1 MCTIRVTIWACLY
14 AFHIVATAITTDERW
29 FDSMTT
35 IRVGMAQVNPTVGD
49 LDGNAELVK
58 SIMSKAEDLGLD
70 LLAFPEM
77 VITGYPPLDLLP
89 PKEIRTQ
96 SGDLPAGPLG
106 FISKNRSL
114 TERLAEQAPR
124 LISIL
129 GFVDHDRSDIYNAAA
144 VCHNGKIGQVVRKTL
159 LPTYDVFD
167 ELRYFKPAAR
177 NDPTTV
183 TVAGNQVRLG
193 VSICE
198 DLWDEELRYER
209 HVIGDLVQKG
219 ADIIVNIN
227 ASPFYMGKRLV
238 REKLLKS
245 KATALKRP
253 FFYVNMVGG
262 QDELVFDGE
271 SLAVDSRGELV
282 GIGKAFEEDLVIV
295 DLELRSGTAPTI
307 QSPPYD
313 KEQSVFMALVLGVRD
328 YFRKTG
334 FKKAVIG
341 LSGGIDSALTA
352 AIAVEA
358 LGQENIVGVSM
369 PSRFSSDHSKR
380 DAESLSRNL
389 GITYLTIPI
398 DELFKVYERTLE
410 STFEK
415 RPVDATEENIQAR
428 IRGNILMALSNK
440 FGYLVLTTGNK
451 TELALGYCTLYGDMS
466 GGLAVIGDVS
476 KSEVYALA
484 EFYNRRRRF
493 EAIPKRS
500 ITKIPSAE
508 LKPDQYDP
516 FDYSVVSPLVD
527 EIIENRRSVKELVA
541 LGYDPSL
548 AGEMLSRVRSAEYKR
563 RQAAP
568 SIKITRKAFGIGWRM
583 PIVNRL
589 REEQL

>member
-1 MCTIRVTIWACLY
+1 
-14 AFHIVATAITTDERW
+14 
-29 FDSMTT
+29 MTT
-35 IRVGMAQVNPTVGD
+35 IRVGMAQVNSTVGD
-49 LDGNAELVK
+49 LDANAQLVK
-58 SIMSKAEDLGLD
+58 SFMRKAEELSVD
-70 LLAFPEM
+70 LLAFSEM

-89 PKEIRTQ
+89 PKEVRTQ
-96 SGDLPAGPLG
+96 NGDLPAGPLE

-129 GFVDHDRSDIYNAAA
+129 GFVDHDQFDIYNAAA
-144 VCHNGKIGQVVRKTL
+144 VCHDGKIVQVVRKTL

-183 TVAGNQVRLG
+183 TIAGNQVRLG

-219 ADIIVNIN
+219 ADIIININ
-227 ASPFYMGKRLV
+227 ASPFYVGKRLV

-271 SLAVDSRGELV
+271 SLAVDSRGELA

-295 DLELRSGTAPTI
+295 DLELRLGTALTI
-307 QSPPYD
+307 QSAPYD
-313 KEQSVFMALVLGVRD
+313 KEQSVFRALVLGVRD
-328 YFRKTG
+328 YLRKTG

-358 LGQENIVGVSM
+358 LGRENIVGVSM
-369 PSRFSSDHSKR
+369 PSRYSSDHSKR
-380 DAESLSRNL
+380 DAESLSKNL

-398 DELFKVYERTLE
+398 DKILKEYERTLE
-410 STFEK
+410 EPFEK
-415 RPVDATEENIQAR
+415 RPADVTEENIQAR

-484 EFYNRRRRF
+484 EYYNRRRGF
-493 EAIPKRS
+493 EAIPKSS

-516 FDYSVVSPLVD
+516 FDYVVVSPLVD
-527 EIIENRRSVKELVA
+527 EIIENRRSVKELA
-541 LGYDPSL
+541 SLGYDPKL
-548 AGEMLSRVRSAEYKR
+548 AQEMLSRVRSAEYKR

-583 PIVNRL
+583 PIVNRS
-589 REEQL
+589 RGEQL

>member
-1 MCTIRVTIWACLY
+1 
-14 AFHIVATAITTDERW
+14 
-29 FDSMTT
+29 
-35 IRVGMAQVNPTVGD
+35 MAQVNPTVGD

-58 SIMSKAEDLGLD
+58 SFMSKAEDLGLD
-70 LLAFPEM
+70 VLAFPEM

-96 SGDLPAGPLG
+96 SGDLPAGPLE
-106 FISKNRSL
+106 FISRNRLL
-114 TERLAEQAPR
+114 TERLAEQTPR

-144 VCHNGKIGQVVRKTL
+144 VCHNGKIVQVVRKTL

-167 ELRYFKPAAR
+167 ELRYFEPAAR

-183 TVAGNQVRLG
+183 IVAGNQVRLG
-193 VSICE
+193 VTICE

-209 HVIGDLVQKG
+209 HVIDDLVQKG
-219 ADIIVNIN
+219 ADVVVNIN
-227 ASPFYMGKRLV
+227 ASPFYVGKRLV

-245 KATALKRP
+245 KATALRRP

-282 GIGKAFEEDLVIV
+282 GIGKSFEEDLVIV
-295 DLELRSGTAPTI
+295 DLELKLGTAPTI
-307 QSPPYD
+307 QSRPYD

-358 LGQENIVGVSM
+358 LGQENVVGVSM
-369 PSRFSSDHSKR
+369 PSRYSSNHSKR
-380 DAESLSRNL
+380 DAESLSSNL

-398 DELFKVYERTLE
+398 DEVFKAYERTLE
-410 STFEK
+410 GTFEK
-415 RPVDATEENIQAR
+415 RPVDVTEENIQAR

-484 EFYNRRRRF
+484 EFYNRRRGF
-493 EAIPKRS
+493 EAIPKCS
-500 ITKIPSAE
+500 LTKIPSAE

-527 EIIENRRSVKELVA
+527 EIIENRRSVKELA
-541 LGYDPSL
+541 GLGYDPSL
-548 AGEMLSRVRSAEYKR
+548 AEEMLSRVRSSEYKR

-583 PIVNRL
+583 PIVNRS

>member
-1 MCTIRVTIWACLY
+1 
-14 AFHIVATAITTDERW
+14 
-29 FDSMTT
+29 MTT

-58 SIMSKAEDLGLD
+58 AYLRKAVDLKVD
-70 LLAFPEM
+70 VLAFPEM

-89 PKEIRTQ
+89 PKEVRTRN
-96 SGDLPAGPLG
+96 GDLPAGPLE

-114 TERLAEQAPR
+114 TERLAGQAHG
-124 LISIL
+124 LISII

-144 VCHNGKIGQVVRKTL
+144 VCYNGKIVQVVRKTL

-177 NDPTTV
+177 NDPSSV

-209 HVIGDLVQKG
+209 HVIGDLVHKG

-227 ASPFYMGKRLV
+227 ASPFYAGKRQV
-238 REKLLKS
+238 RENLLKS

-271 SLAVDSRGELV
+271 SLAVDGRGELV

-295 DLELRSGTAPTI
+295 DLEPPPGITPTI
-307 QSPPYD
+307 QSVPHTR
-313 KEQSVFMALVLGVRD
+313 EQSVFMALVLGVHD

-341 LSGGIDSALTA
+341 LSGGIDSALTG

-358 LGQENIVGVSM
+358 LGRENIVGVSM
-369 PSRFSSDHSKR
+369 PSRYSSDHSKR
-380 DAESLSRNL
+380 DAELLSRNL
-389 GITYLTIPI
+389 GISYLTIPI
-398 DELFKVYERTLE
+398 NEILKAYEMTLE
-410 STFEK
+410 DTFQK
-415 RPVDATEENIQAR
+415 RPVDVTEENIQAR

-484 EFYNRRRRF
+484 EYYNRRRGF
-493 EAIPKRS
+493 EAIPKSS

-527 EIIENRRSVKELVA
+527 EIIENRRSVKELTS
-541 LGYDPSL
+541 LGYNPRL
-548 AGEMLSRVRSAEYKR
+548 AEEMVSRIRFAEYKR

-568 SIKITRKAFGIGWRM
+568 SIKITRKAFGLGWRM
-583 PIVNRL
+583 PIVNRS

>member
-1 MCTIRVTIWACLY
+1 L
-14 AFHIVATAITTDERW
+14 E
-29 FDSMTT
+29 
-35 IRVGMAQVNPTVGD
+35 
-49 LDGNAELVK
+49 
-58 SIMSKAEDLGLD
+58 
-70 LLAFPEM
+70 
-77 VITGYPPLDLLP
+77 
-89 PKEIRTQ
+89 
-96 SGDLPAGPLG
+96 
-106 FISKNRSL
+106 FISRNRVL
-114 TERLAEQAPR
+114 TQRLAEQATE
-124 LISIL
+124 LISVL
-129 GFVDHDRSDIYNAAA
+129 GFVDHDQSDIYNAAA
-144 VCHNGKIGQVVRKTL
+144 VCQNGKIVQVVHKTL

-183 TVAGNQVRLG
+183 IVAGKHIKLG

-209 HVIGDLVQKG
+209 HVTGDLVQRG

-227 ASPFYMGKRLV
+227 ASPFYVGKRLV

-282 GIGKAFEEDLVIV
+282 GIGKPFEEDLAVV
-295 DLELRSGTAPTI
+295 DLELRPGTAPAVK
-307 QSPPYD
+307 SPPYN
-313 KEQSVFMALVLGVRD
+313 KEESVFMALVLGVRD

-334 FKKAVIG
+334 FKKGVIG

-358 LGQENIVGVSM
+358 LGRENVVGVSM
-369 PSRFSSDHSKR
+369 PSRYSSDHSRR
-380 DAESLSRNL
+380 DAESLSQNL
-389 GITYLTIPI
+389 GIAYLTIPI
-398 DELFKVYERTLE
+398 DEIFKAYESILE
-410 STFEK
+410 QPFDK
-415 RPVDATEENIQAR
+415 RSADVTEENIQAR
-428 IRGNILMALSNK
+428 IRGNILMAFSNK
-440 FGYLVLTTGNK
+440 FGYLVLNTGNK

-466 GGLAVIGDVS
+466 GGIAVIGDVS

-484 EFYNRRRRF
+484 EYYNRRRGF
-493 EAIPKRS
+493 QAIPKSS

-527 EIIENRRSVKELVA
+527 EIIENRRSIKELA
-541 LGYDPSL
+541 GLGYNSKL
-548 AGEMLSRVRSAEYKR
+548 AEEILSRIRSAEYKR

-568 SIKITRKAFGIGWRM
+568 SIKISRKAFGIGWRM
-583 PIVNRL
+583 PIVNRS
-589 REEQL
+589 REEEL

>member
-1 MCTIRVTIWACLY
+1 
-14 AFHIVATAITTDERW
+14 
-29 FDSMTT
+29 
-35 IRVGMAQVNPTVGD
+35 
-49 LDGNAELVK
+49 
-58 SIMSKAEDLGLD
+58 
-70 LLAFPEM
+70 
-77 VITGYPPLDLLP
+77 
-89 PKEIRTQ
+89 
-96 SGDLPAGPLG
+96 
-106 FISKNRSL
+106 
-114 TERLAEQAPR
+114 
-124 LISIL
+124 
-129 GFVDHDRSDIYNAAA
+129 VDHDRSDIYNAAA

-369 PSRFSSDHSKR
+369 PSRFSSDHSKH

>member
-1 MCTIRVTIWACLY
+1 
-14 AFHIVATAITTDERW
+14 
-29 FDSMTT
+29 
-35 IRVGMAQVNPTVGD
+35 MAQVNPTVGD
-49 LDGNAELVK
+49 LDANAQLVK
-58 SIMSKAEDLGLD
+58 SFMRKAEELSVD

-96 SGDLPAGPLG
+96 NGDLPAGPLE
-106 FISKNRSL
+106 FISRNRSL
-114 TERLAEQAPR
+114 TERLAEQAPGM
-124 LISIL
+124 ISIL
-129 GFVDHDRSDIYNAAA
+129 GFVDHDQSDIYNAAA
-144 VCHNGKIGQVVRKTL
+144 VCHNGKIVQVVRKTL

-183 TVAGNQVRLG
+183 TIAGNQVRLG

-227 ASPFYMGKRLV
+227 ASPFYVGKRLV

-271 SLAVDSRGELV
+271 SLAVDSRGELA

-295 DLELRSGTAPTI
+295 DLELRPGTAATI

-334 FKKAVIG
+334 FKKGVIG

-358 LGQENIVGVSM
+358 LGRENIVGVSM
-369 PSRFSSDHSKR
+369 PSRYSSDHSKR
-380 DAESLSRNL
+380 DAESLSKNL

-398 DELFKVYERTLE
+398 DEITKAYERTLE
-410 STFEK
+410 EPFEK
-415 RPVDATEENIQAR
+415 RSADVTEENIQAR

-484 EFYNRRRRF
+484 EYYNRRRGF
-493 EAIPKRS
+493 EAIPKSS

-516 FDYSVVSPLVD
+516 FDYAVVSPLVD
-527 EIIENRRSVKELVA
+527 EIIENRRSVKELA
-541 LGYDPSL
+541 SLGYDPKL
-548 AGEMLSRVRSAEYKR
+548 AQEMLIRIRSAEYKR

-583 PIVNRL
+583 PIVNRS
-589 REEQL
+589 RGEQL

>member
-1 MCTIRVTIWACLY
+1 
-14 AFHIVATAITTDERW
+14 
-29 FDSMTT
+29 
-35 IRVGMAQVNPTVGD
+35 MAQVNPTVGD
-49 LDGNAELVK
+49 LDGNAELVTSYMK
-58 SIMSKAEDLGLD
+58 KAHDLDVD

-89 PKEIRTQ
+89 PREIRTQ
-96 SGDLPAGPLG
+96 SGNLPAGPVE
-106 FISKNRSL
+106 FIEKNRLL
-114 TERLAEQAPR
+114 TERLAERAQRP
-124 LISIL
+124 ISIL
-129 GFVDHDRSDIYNAAA
+129 GFVDHDKSHIYNAAA
-144 VCHNGKIGQVVRKTL
+144 VCHNGKIVRVVRKTL

-167 ELRYFKPAAR
+167 ELRYFKPAAA
-177 NDPTTV
+177 NEPITL

-209 HVIGDLVQKG
+209 HVIRDLVQES
-219 ADIIVNIN
+219 ADIVVNIN
-227 ASPFYMGKRLV
+227 ASPFYVGKRLV

-282 GIGKAFEEDLVIV
+282 GIGKAFEEDLVVV
-295 DLELRSGTAPTI
+295 DLELRPGTAPTI
-307 QSPPYD
+307 ESPPYD
-313 KEQSVFMALVLGVRD
+313 KEQSVFSALVLGVRD

-334 FKKAVIG
+334 FSKAVIG

-358 LGQENIVGVSM
+358 LGGENVLGVSM
-369 PSRFSSDHSKR
+369 PSRYSSDHSKR
-380 DAESLSRNL
+380 DAESLSKNL

-398 DELFKVYERTLE
+398 DEILKAYERTLE
-410 STFEK
+410 EPFE
-415 RPVDATEENIQAR
+415 RRSADVTEENIQAR

-451 TELALGYCTLYGDMS
+451 TELALGYCTLYGDMI
-466 GGLAVIGDVS
+466 GGLAAIGDVS

-484 EFYNRRRRF
+484 EYYNRRRGF
-493 EAIPKRS
+493 EAIPKSS

-516 FDYSVVSPLVD
+516 FDYAVVSPLVD
-527 EIIENRRSVKELVA
+527 EIIEKRRSVKELTG
-541 LGYDPSL
+541 LGYDPKL
-548 AGEMLSRVRSAEYKR
+548 AKETLSRIRSAEYKR

-583 PIVNRL
+583 PIVNRS
-589 REEQL
+589 REEL

>member
-1 MCTIRVTIWACLY
+1 
-14 AFHIVATAITTDERW
+14 
-29 FDSMTT
+29 
-35 IRVGMAQVNPTVGD
+35 MAQVNPTVGD

-58 SIMSKAEDLGLD
+58 SFMEKAVELNVD

-89 PKEIRTQ
+89 PREIRTQ
-96 SGDLPAGPLG
+96 NGDLPSGPLE
-106 FISKNRSL
+106 FIAKNRSL
-114 TERLAEQAPR
+114 TEQLAEQSPE
-124 LISIL
+124 LISVF
-129 GFVDHDRSDIYNAAA
+129 GFVDHDQSNIYNAAA
-144 VCHNGKIGQVVRKTL
+144 VCHNGKVAQVVHKTL

-167 ELRYFKPAAR
+167 ELRYFKPAAQ
-177 NDPTTV
+177 NDPITMVVDGKQLT
-183 TVAGNQVRLG
+183 LG

-209 HVIGDLVQKG
+209 HVIGGLVQKG
-219 ADIIVNIN
+219 AGIVININ
-227 ASPFYMGKRLV
+227 ASPFYVGKRLV

-245 KATALKRP
+245 KATTLKRP

-282 GIGKAFEEDLVIV
+282 GIGKPFEEDLIV
-295 DLELRSGTAPTI
+295 ADLEIESGRAPTVK
-307 QSPPYD
+307 SPAYNKD
-313 KEQSVFMALVLGVRD
+313 ESVFRALVLGVRD

-352 AIAVEA
+352 TIAVEA
-358 LGQENIVGVSM
+358 LGREDVVGVSM
-369 PSRFSSDHSKR
+369 PSRYSSDHSKR
-380 DAESLSRNL
+380 DAESLSKNL
-389 GITYLTIPI
+389 GITHMTIPI
-398 DELFKVYERTLE
+398 DEILKAYEGTLE
-410 STFEK
+410 PRFEK
-415 RPVDATEENIQAR
+415 RPADVTEENIQAR

-476 KSEVYALA
+476 KSEVYALS
-484 EFYNRRRRF
+484 EYYNRRRGF
-493 EAIPKRS
+493 DVIPRSS

-527 EIIENRRSVKELVA
+527 EIIENRRSIKELVD
-541 LGYDPSL
+541 LGHDPKL
-548 AGEMLSRVRSAEYKR
+548 AKNILDRIRTAEYKR

-568 SIKITRKAFGIGWRM
+568 SIKISRKAFGIGWRM
-583 PIVNRL
+583 PIVNRS
-589 REEQL
+589 REDP

>member
-1 MCTIRVTIWACLY
+1 
-14 AFHIVATAITTDERW
+14 
-29 FDSMTT
+29 
-35 IRVGMAQVNPTVGD
+35 MAQVNATVGD
-49 LDGNAELVK
+49 LDGNAQLVRSFMK
-58 SIMSKAEDLGLD
+58 KAEDLDVD

-96 SGDLPAGPLG
+96 KGNLPIGPLE

-114 TERLAEQAPR
+114 TERLAKQAPK
-124 LISIL
+124 LISVF

-144 VCHNGKIGQVVRKTL
+144 VCHNGKIVQVVHKTL

-167 ELRYFKPAAR
+167 ELRYFKPATR
-177 NDPTTV
+177 NNPTTV
-183 TVAGNQVRLG
+183 TIAGKRIRLG

-198 DLWDEELRYER
+198 DLWDEELRYDR
-209 HVIGDLVQKG
+209 HVIGDLVQEK
-219 ADIIVNIN
+219 ADIIININ
-227 ASPFYMGKRLV
+227 ASPFYVGKRLV

-282 GIGKAFEEDLVIV
+282 GIGRSFEEDLVVV
-295 DLELRSGTAPTI
+295 DLELKAGIAPTVK
-307 QSPPYD
+307 SPRYD
-313 KEQSVFMALVLGVRD
+313 REESIFMALVLGVHD

-334 FKKAVIG
+334 FKTAVIG

-352 AIAVEA
+352 ALGVEA
-358 LGQENIVGVSM
+358 LGRENVVGVSM
-369 PSRFSSDHSKR
+369 PSRYSSDHSKR
-380 DAESLSRNL
+380 DAELLSKKL
-389 GITYLTIPI
+389 GITYLSIPI
-398 DELFKVYERTLE
+398 DEILKAYEKTLE
-410 STFEK
+410 TPFER
-415 RPVDATEENIQAR
+415 RPADVAEENIQAR
-428 IRGNILMALSNK
+428 IRGNILMGLSNK
-440 FGYLVLTTGNK
+440 FGYLVLNTGNK

-466 GGLAVIGDVS
+466 GGLAAIGDVS

-484 EFYNRRRRF
+484 EYYNRRRGF
-493 EAIPKRS
+493 EAIPKSS

-527 EIIENRRSVKELVA
+527 EIIENRRSIKELVGI
-541 LGYDPSL
+541 GYSHKL
-548 AGEMLSRVRSAEYKR
+548 AGETLRRVRSAEYKR

-568 SIKITRKAFGIGWRM
+568 AIKISRKAFGIGWRM
-583 PIVNRL
+583 PIVNRS
-589 REEQL
+589 REEEL